1 MLGFETLEERTQ
13 RYGIGEEVEN
23 ANVNE
28 RIGVQAIH

>member
-1 MLGFETLEERTQ
+1 MLGFEALEERSQ
-13 RYGIGEEVEN
+13 RYGIGEEVEK